1 MQNTVKIRLAVPGD
15 AEELCKIYAPYV
27 EKTAVSFEYQ
37 VPSAAG
43 FRERIKDTIR
53 KYPYLVAE
61 KNGELCGYACTKAF
75 VGRKAYEHAAEVTI
89 YLREDRKR
97 QGLGKLLYQVL
108 EEISKA
114 QHILNLY
121 ACVGY
126 PGEEDEYLTR
136 NSAQF
141 HEHLGYQTVGI
152 FHNCGY
158 KFGRWYHMIW
168 MEKLIGVH
176 QGDPGEFIP
185 LPDLERRVL
194 EEIAGTLSG
203 GGKEVELWR

>member
-43 FRERIKDTIR
+43 FRE
-53 KYPYLVAE
+53 
-61 KNGELCGYACTKAF
+61 
-75 VGRKAYEHAAEVTI
+75 
-89 YLREDRKR
+89 
-97 QGLGKLLYQVL
+97 
-108 EEISKA
+108 
-114 QHILNLY
+114 
-121 ACVGY
+121 
-126 PGEEDEYLTR
+126 
-136 NSAQF
+136 
-141 HEHLGYQTVGI
+141 
-152 FHNCGY
+152 
-158 KFGRWYHMIW
+158 
-168 MEKLIGVH
+168 KLIGVH